1 MRVLW
6 IAQNGGNYKKGII
19 KGTGGWIGA
28 LQGELV
34 KRYPDMELGI
44 TFESSD
50 YESIKE
56 GNVTYFPVRTTDNND
71 FSKGVDRNAKKNI
84 AEGYSER
91 ALAVASERQ
100 NTEKTCSDLINI
112 YKTIMSESGKLSHR
126 GGVIF
131 LIHSYLY
138 RERRA
143 A

>member
-1 MRVLW
+1 MEMR
-6 IAQNGGNYKKGII
+6 KK
-19 KGTGGWIGA
+19 K
-28 LQGELV
+28 
-34 KRYPDMELGI
+34 
-44 TFESSD
+44 
-50 YESIKE
+50 
-56 GNVTYFPVRTTDNND
+56 
-71 FSKGVDRNAKKNI
+71 I

-112 YKTIMSESGKLSHR
+112 YKTIMSESGKLNHR